1 MKKIFNRVNKYT
13 KLILKVAVSLF
24 FIWLIFFSV
33 DWLEVA
39 ENIRKINGFYL
50 VAYIIVIILGIA
62 ISSYKWKILA
72 DFKGIKLN
80 FVNFFKL
87 YLTGNF
93 INNFMPSFIGG
104 DVYKAYSLGKPE
116 KKYIEASSTV
126 VMDRIT
132 GLFGAIFLAL
142 VFSLLNIK
150 EVLSSHVLIVVN
162 LIVVGSFLAIIFLLI
177 IKKMTFWNQLKK
189 YFPQKLIAFMADLKT
204 YNGNSGIIQRSIIW
218 AFVFDFVGIAL
229 ANFIL
234 FTALGIK
241 IGILD
246 YLSIIFLIS
255 IIASI
260 PVSINNIGL
269 KEWAYIAFFG
279 ALNLNP
285 PAIVTVAIVSRFIQM
300 LISFLALPFY
310 LKRDKINFK

>member
-1 MKKIFNRVNKYT
+1 MNKYT
-13 KLILKVAVSLF
+13 KLILKIAVSLF
-24 FIWLIFFSV
+24 FIWLIVFSV
-33 DWLEVA
+33 DWLEVIK
-39 ENIRKINGFYL
+39 NIGKINGYYL
-50 VAYIIVIILGIA
+50 VAYISVIILGIA
-62 ISSYKWKILA
+62 VSSYKWKILA
-72 DFKGIKLN
+72 DFKGIKLS

-132 GLFGAIFLAL
+132 GLFGAILLAL
-142 VFSLLNIK
+142 IFSLLNIR

-162 LIVVGSFLAIIFLLI
+162 LIVLGSFLAIVFLLI
-177 IKKMTFWNQLKK
+177 IKKLSFWKHLKK
-189 YFPQKLIAFMADLKT
+189 YFPQKLIAFMIDLKT
-204 YNGNSGIIQRSIIW
+204 YKGNSGIIQRSIIW
-218 AFVFDFVGIAL
+218 AFIFDFVGIAL
-229 ANFIL
+229 ANFVL

-241 IGILD
+241 IGVLD

-279 ALNLNP
+279 ALNLDP
-285 PAIVTVAIVSRFIQM
+285 SAIVTVAIISRFIQM
-300 LISFLALPFY
+300 LISFFALPFY
-310 LKRDKINFK
+310 LKRDKK